1 MENKE
6 KKEMKNTRREFLG
19 TGVAAGAGI
28 ALGVAAG
35 NLLKEQR
42 SETVK
47 MMTADGQLVEVEKRF
62 LPKKVGKPV
71 SNKELKNWMD
81 DHKK

>member
-6 KKEMKNTRREFLG
+6 KDMEKNRRREFIG

-28 ALGVAAG
+28 VLGIAAG
-35 NLLKEQR
+35 NLLKEKHG
-42 SETVK
+42 ETVK

-62 LPKKVGKPV
+62 LPKKDGKIV
-71 SNKELKNWMD
+71 SNKELKNWME